1 MLPLARPRDA
11 KLTESAN
18 WSNEM
23 PDLSRGTPEF
33 KQIEDAVQQACARW
47 KETARAYPDSARY
60 AELDIEKHQKILR
73 DWESVPDYAK
83 QGLYFW
89 QLRLRQMPSK
99 LTVNCDAA
107 EQALQSLC
115 RLCDEY
121 DIQGTM
127 IERVEKL
134 REYMGELIDALG

>member
-1 MLPLARPRDA
+1 MQ
-11 KLTESAN
+11 
-18 WSNEM
+18 
-23 PDLSRGTPEF
+23 DLSRGTPEF

-47 KETARAYPDSARY
+47 KETAKAYPDSARY
-60 AELDIEKHQKILR
+60 AELDIEKHQKILK
-73 DWESVPDYAK
+73 DWESVPEYAK

-89 QLRLRQMPSK
+89 QLRLRQMPSR
-99 LTVNCDAA
+99 LTINCDAA